1 MLLQIHNT
9 ILVKYLFNKA
19 MFYRQHL
26 HLDTDIKYSLI
37 GKKLNVLGL
46 ISIEHLLQFDKEHQ
60 LL

>member
-1 MLLQIHNT
+1 
-9 ILVKYLFNKA
+9 